1 MISLSDDFDCIGGEG
16 WYNVS
21 STCLDAIFSYVA
33 QRIF

>member
-21 STCLDAIFSYVA
+21 WTRVFTIFSYVA